1 MRPDPFTL
9 EATSRLDGRLAIVT
23 GAASGIGRCIARH
36 LGLAGARL
44 LLVDRDEAGLA
55 AAQGEMPGAA
65 ILALD
70 ISRWSIDDALAA
82 ALGGDAPAILI
93 NGAGLFPSRKILD
106 LDEPHWDAVIDVNLK
121 GAVRMAQLVGRVMRD
136 AGTGGAIVN
145 IGSVQG
151 LRPGMGK
158 AAYAASKAGLAA
170 ATQVMARE
178 FAPFGIRVN
187 AVAPGPVLTE
197 ATQGAIEAGGG
208 APGTVPPGVAQPD
221 EIARVVHFLASPAA
235 SFVNGAIWTVDGGA
249 TLSR

>member
-1 MRPDPFTL
+1 MTSDPQTL
-9 EATSRLDGRLAIVT
+9 EAMSRLDGRLAIVT
-23 GAASGIGRCIARH
+23 GAASGIGRCIAGH

-55 AAQGEMPGAA
+55 AARGEMPGAA
-65 ILALD
+65 VLRLD
-70 ISRWSIDDALAA
+70 IAEWRIDDPLAA
-82 ALGGDAPAILI
+82 ALNGEVPAILI
-93 NGAGLFPSRKILD
+93 NAAGLFPSCPVLD

-121 GAVRMAQLVGRVMRD
+121 GAVRMAQLVAGAMRD
-136 AGTGGAIVN
+136 GGQGGSIVN

-151 LRPGMGK
+151 FRPGVGK
-158 AAYAASKAGLAA
+158 MAYAASKAALAA

-197 ATQGAIEAGGG
+197 ATRGAIESAGALPG
-208 APGTVPPGVAQPD
+208 AAPPGVAQPD

>member
-1 MRPDPFTL
+1 MTSDSQML

-36 LGLAGARL
+36 LGLAGAHL

-55 AAQGEMPGAA
+55 AAQQEMPGAA

-70 ISRWSIDDALAA
+70 ISRWSIDDALKA
-82 ALGGDAPAILI
+82 ALDGTVPAILI
-93 NGAGLFPSRKILD
+93 NSAGLFPSRAVLD

-121 GAVRMAQLVGRVMRD
+121 GAVRMAQLVAAMMRD
-136 AGTGGAIVN
+136 AGQGGAIVN

-151 LRPGMGK
+151 FRPGAGK
-158 AAYAASKAGLAA
+158 IAYAASKAGLAA

-197 ATQGAIEAGGG
+197 ATQKAIAAAGG

>member
-1 MRPDPFTL
+1 MTSDPQAL
-9 EATSRLDGRLAIVT
+9 EVTSRLDGRLAIVT

-44 LLVDRDEAGLA
+44 LLVDRDDAGLTTA
-55 AAQGEMPGAA
+55 LGEMPGAVV
-65 ILALD
+65 LRLD
-70 ISRWSIDDALAA
+70 IAEWRIDDPLTA
-82 ALGGDAPAILI
+82 ALNGDVPAILI
-93 NGAGLFPSRKILD
+93 NAAGLFPSRPVLD

-121 GAVRMAQLVGRVMRD
+121 GAVRMAQLVAGMMRD
-136 AGTGGAIVN
+136 ANQGGAIVN

-151 LRPGMGK
+151 FRPSAGK
-158 AAYAASKAGLAA
+158 VAYAASKAGLAA

-178 FAPFGIRVN
+178 FAPFGVRVN

-197 ATQGAIEAGGG
+197 ATRGSIEAAGGMAG
-208 APGTVPPGVAQPD
+208 VAPPGVAQPD